1 MQAPADANLA
11 PPGYYM
17 LFIVNSAGVPSI
29 APSYGCQPPTRI
41 PSPRPLPRAS
51 RRPAPVA
58 TVSLTWGPATD
69 NQGVTLYNVY
79 RSPVS
84 GFTPS
89 LANRIGQTA
98 STSYSD
104 SGLAAGT
111 YYYLVTAQDA
121 AGNIGP
127 ASNEAAGTATADV
140 TPPTVSLTSP
150 ANGATVTG
158 SITVSANASD
168 DVGVAGVQFFLN
180 GTALGAED
188 TSGPYS
194 ITWNTTTVSNGSY
207 TLTAIARDASGNRT
221 TSAGIGVTVSNTA
234 PTGLVAA
241 YSFDEGVGTTLTDSS
256 GYSNNGTITNA
267 TWSTAGHSNQALVFN
282 GSSSRVTVAD
292 STSLHLTTGM
302 TLEAWL
308 YPTAAA
314 TDWTAAVLKERSGG
328 LAYALYATDGAAKPP
343 AGYIDKGG
351 TDYNAAGTSV
361 LSLNTWT
368 HLATTYDGA
377 ALKLYVNGAMVKS
390 RALTGTIIA
399 STGPLDIGSD
409 AVWGEYFAGLI
420 DDVRVYNRALS
431 QAEIQTDMNTPVG
444 GTPSAA
450 RGCCIGVDPEIR
462 DRVLQPTRCRSAWGG
477 RQL

>member
-1 MQAPADANLA
+1 MRLPAPYEDT
-11 PPGYYM
+11 
-17 LFIVNSAGVPSI
+17 
-29 APSYGCQPPTRI
+29 QPPTA
-41 PSPRPLPRAS
+41 PRAS
-51 RRPAPVA
+51 RRPAPSPRSA
-58 TVSLTWGPATD
+58 SRGAPRPTTR
-69 NQGVTLYNVY
+69 GVTLYNVY
-79 RSPVS
+79 RSTVS

-188 TSGPYS
+188 TSAPYS
-194 ITWNTTTVSNGSY
+194 ITWNTTTCSNGSY

-302 TLEAWL
+302 TLEAWVQ
-308 YPTAAA
+308 PTAAA

-328 LAYALYATDGAAKPP
+328 LAYALYATDGAAK
-343 AGYIDKGG
+343 
-351 TDYNAAGTSV
+351 AAGRLHRQGRDRLQRGGHVGPGIEHLDAPGDELRRSGAEAV
-361 LSLNTWT
+361 RQRGDGQEPCADRHDHRLHRPHWT
-368 HLATTYDGA
+368 
-377 ALKLYVNGAMVKS
+377 
-390 RALTGTIIA
+390 
-399 STGPLDIGSD
+399 
-409 AVWGEYFAGLI
+409 
-420 DDVRVYNRALS
+420 
-431 QAEIQTDMNTPVG
+431 
-444 GTPSAA
+444 SAA
-450 RGCCIGVDPEIR
+450 MRSGANTSRG
-462 DRVLQPTRCRSAWGG
+462 
-477 RQL
+477 